1 MMFHRRVEMGRAL
14 WVYLVQILTKWEDP
28 EKNALAHIWVS
39 FEVLQRGGSAA
50 PPDSLC
56 QGSVTCIT

>member
-56 QGSVTCIT
+56 